1 MGVEGGGAG
10 APDLPLEN
18 YKLSFISKKK
28 NWCEL
33 PSRSEPPPPPPP
45 VGVVWI
51 RTRMSDG
58 GILFF
63 YLPFLHVTGLAII
76 LYSAD
81 AQAYLRHC
89 CLHATKSSFSQ
100 QGTYGMG

>member
-1 MGVEGGGAG
+1 MGGDRGMGVEGGAG

-18 YKLSFISKKK
+18 YKLSFISKQNLVRTSLEKQ
-28 NWCEL
+28 
-33 PSRSEPPPPPPP
+33 PP

-63 YLPFLHVTGLAII
+63 HLPFLHVTGLAII
-76 LYSAD
+76 LSSAD
-81 AQAYLRHC
+81 AQADLRLC
-89 CLHATKSSFSQ
+89 C
-100 QGTYGMG
+100 

>member
-1 MGVEGGGAG
+1 MGGERGMVGGGGGGGAG

-28 NWCEL
+28 NWYEL
-33 PSRSEPPPPPPP
+33 PSRSNPP

-63 YLPFLHVTGLAII
+63 IFLF
-76 LYSAD
+76 
-81 AQAYLRHC
+81 C
-89 CLHATKSSFSQ
+89 
-100 QGTYGMG
+100 M